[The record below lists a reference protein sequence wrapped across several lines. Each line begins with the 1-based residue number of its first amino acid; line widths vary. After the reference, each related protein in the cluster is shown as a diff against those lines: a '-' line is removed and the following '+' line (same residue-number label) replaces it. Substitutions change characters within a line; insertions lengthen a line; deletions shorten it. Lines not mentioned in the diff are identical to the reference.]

1 MFNVEILPKCSELL
15 IVFNEIQY
23 KSVYFIL
30 IMEKKGNAV
39 EGALAKISRG
49 MYTTELNS
57 PDPFLLL
64 SKELNIGQKNS
75 KSQTSTRGF
84 S

>member
-1 MFNVEILPKCSELL
+1 
-15 IVFNEIQY
+15 
-23 KSVYFIL
+23 
-30 IMEKKGNAV
+30 MERKGKAL
-39 EGALAKISRG
+39 EGTLAKTSRG

-57 PDPFLLL
+57 RDPFLLL

>member
-1 MFNVEILPKCSELL
+1 
-15 IVFNEIQY
+15 
-23 KSVYFIL
+23 
-30 IMEKKGNAV
+30 MEKKGNAV
-39 EGALAKISRG
+39 EGALVKIRRG

-75 KSQTSTRGF
+75 KAKRQQEVF
-84 S
+84 LKMI

>member
-1 MFNVEILPKCSELL
+1 
-15 IVFNEIQY
+15 
-23 KSVYFIL
+23 
-30 IMEKKGNAV
+30 MEKKGNAV

-64 SKELNIGQKNS
+64 SKELNKGQKNS

>member
-1 MFNVEILPKCSELL
+1 MLPKCSELL
-15 IVFNEIQY
+15 IVFNEIP
-23 KSVYFIL
+23 SVYFIL
-30 IMEKKGNAV
+30 IMERKGKAV
-39 EGALAKISRG
+39 EGALAKTSRG

-57 PDPFLLL
+57 RDPFLLL
-64 SKELNIGQKNS
+64 HKELNKGQKNS